1 MTINR
6 LVFDV
11 TDTETR
17 AASANTGAWV
27 RAGTDGALIDSQA
40 IGGTE
45 WLQTASALFDGAG
58 TALTST
64 LISGMQSLDVNI
76 ANASVVVSA
85 TDLDIR
91 DLAHTQDS
99 VSLGD
104 GTDLFTS
111 TTVGGDIGLDVNII
125 NSSVSV
131 SDAALAVTAVSNEAN
146 SVDNAAE
153 ESLVTSILS
162 ARKYLFTYNN
172 GNKPVYLGAT
182 GVTTSNGFPM
192 APGVGLEFRI
202 GAAID
207 LKAIALTAPQ
217 DVRNLQ
223 FS

>member
-6 LVFDV
+6 LLFDV
-11 TDTETR
+11 TDADTR

-64 LISGMQSLDVNI
+64 LTGGMQALDVNI
-76 ANASVVVSA
+76 ANASIAVTA

-91 DLAHTQDS
+91 DLLHTQDS
-99 VSLGD
+99 VRLGD
-104 GTDLFTS
+104 GTGFFTS
-111 TTVGGDIGLDVNII
+111 TTVGGDLGLDVNII
-125 NSSVSV
+125 NTALSV

-146 SVDNAAE
+146 SVDFAAE

-162 ARKYLFTYNN
+162 SRKYLFTYNN

-207 LKAIALTAPQ
+207 LKAISLTSAQ

>member
-11 TDTETR
+11 TDTDTR
-17 AASANTGAWV
+17 AASANVGAYV

-45 WLQTASALFDGAG
+45 WLQAASALFDGAG

-64 LISGMQSLDVNI
+64 LTGGKQGLDVYVSNTSI
-76 ANASVVVSA
+76 AVTAS
-85 TDLDIR
+85 DLDIR

-99 VSLGD
+99 VRLGD
-104 GTDLFTS
+104 GTSYLTS
-111 TTVGGDIGLDVNII
+111 TTVGPDIGLDVNLI
-125 NSSVSV
+125 NAAVTV
-131 SDAALAVTAVSNEAN
+131 NDAALAVTAVSHEAN
-146 SVDNAAE
+146 SVGFAAE
-153 ESLVTSILS
+153 EDLVTAPL
-162 ARKYLFTYNN
+162 ANRKYLFTYNN
-172 GNKPVYLGAT
+172 GNKPVYLGTT
-182 GVTTSNGFPM
+182 GVTTSDGFPM

-207 LKAIALTAPQ
+207 LQAIAMTSAQ

>member
-11 TDTETR
+11 TDADTR
-17 AASANTGAWV
+17 AASANVGAWV

-40 IGGTE
+40 IGGSE

-64 LISGMQSLDVNI
+64 LTGGMQALDVNVANTSI
-76 ANASVVVSA
+76 AVTAS
-85 TDLDIR
+85 DLDIR

-99 VSLGD
+99 VRLGD
-104 GTDLFTS
+104 GTGYLTS
-111 TTVGGDIGLDVNII
+111 TTVGGDLGLDVYVLNT
-125 NSSVSV
+125 SLSV

-146 SVDNAAE
+146 SVSNAAE

-172 GNKPVYLGAT
+172 GNKTVYVGAT
-182 GVTTSNGFPM
+182 GVTTVNGFPI

-207 LKAIALTAPQ
+207 LKAIADGAPQ
-217 DVRNLQ
+217 DMRNLQ